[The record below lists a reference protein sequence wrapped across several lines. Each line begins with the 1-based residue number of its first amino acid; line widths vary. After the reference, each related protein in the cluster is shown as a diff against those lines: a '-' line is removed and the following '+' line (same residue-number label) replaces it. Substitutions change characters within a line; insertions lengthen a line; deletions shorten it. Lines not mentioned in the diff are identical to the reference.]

1 MTWFKVDDSFYD
13 HPKAFD
19 APDCAVA
26 LWTRAGSW
34 SARNLTEGFVPAGMP
49 ARLCGDP
56 DTAVADL
63 LRRGLWLRA
72 SGGYRF
78 HDWEKY
84 QPSKAYVED
93 LRQKRQAAG
102 RKGGLA
108 KAGKQ
113 TASKNQASA
122 SRVGKQNATPSRPPP
137 SGGGTSGGTGD
148 SPKPHSFAD
157 DGSGQSCSR
166 CGFLRINKIHMKG
179 RAA

>member
-56 DTAVADL
+56 DTAVSDL
-63 LRRGLWLRA
+63 LRRGLWVRA

-78 HDWEKY
+78 HDWDKY

-93 LRQKRQAAG
+93 LRAKRQAAG

-113 TASKNQASA
+113 TASKSQANA
-122 SRVGKQNATPSRPPP
+122 RGGAKQNAAPTRPPLK
-137 SGGGTSGGTGD
+137 GGGASSSDGGSLPD
-148 SPKPHSFAD
+148 PHRFAD
-157 DGSGQSCSR
+157 DGSGNCSKCPLPKQNVKMHR
-166 CGFLRINKIHMKG
+166 
-179 RAA
+179 